1 MKKSDDSSK
10 PIDWRARLHSLPS
23 GTEPASPAMIWLFRA
38 LFCLGMFLLGA
49 LFVGFSGAFFGLSRG
64 IGPDQT
70 GGAAYILP
78 GLIFD
83 LLAGIII
90 AVIVAR
96 RSSSRILPRLVFYSF
111 AAPAFLAVILLALS
125 LARHL
130 FQ

>member
-1 MKKSDDSSK
+1 MKTTDDSK

-23 GTEPASPAMIWLFRA
+23 GTEPASPVTTWLLRA
-38 LFCLGMFLLGA
+38 LFCLGMFLVGA

-83 LLAGIII
+83 LLAGIVI
-90 AVIVAR
+90 AVLVAR

-111 AAPAFLAVILLALS
+111 TAPAFLAVILLAVA
-125 LARHL
+125 LAKHL